1 MVEKIEKITDGVNKR
16 QVLDAVIKKIE
27 KQFGKGSIMKMGDN
41 AGIKVDVMPTGCL
54 SLDMAIGVGGLPKGR
69 IIEIYGP
76 ESSGKTT
83 FALSFI
89 ASCQKLGGTAAF
101 IDAEHALDPVYAKN
115 LGVDVDSLL
124 ISQPDYGE
132 QAFEIVDDLVAS
144 GGVDI
149 IVVDSVA
156 ALIPQ
161 AELDGDMD
169 QQAMGSQARLMSKGL
184 RKITGN
190 ASKAGCIVVFINQ
203 IRMKIGVMF
212 GSPETTTGG
221 NALKFYSSVRME
233 VRKGKTISVAE
244 KAIGAETRVKI
255 VKNKVSAP
263 FREIMVDLIYGKGI
277 QKESEIAN
285 LAEQAGI
292 IDKAGSWYSYGSERI
307 AQGKENL
314 KIYIHDHPEFAKEIE
329 EKIREK
335 AGNIKMEADNRQNG
349 DISDNNESESEGE

>member
-1 MVEKIEKITDGVNKR
+1 MSSDKETIGSVNKK
-16 QVLDAVIKKIE
+16 QILDAVMKKIE
-27 KQFGKGSIMKMGDN
+27 KQFGKGSIMKMGETANMD
-41 AGIKVDVMPTGCL
+41 VDVLPTGCI

-83 FALSFI
+83 FALGFI

-115 LGVDVDSLL
+115 LGVDVDNLL

-132 QAFEIVDDLVAS
+132 QALEIVDNLVSS

-149 IVVDSVA
+149 IIIDSVA
-156 ALIPQ
+156 ALVPKS
-161 AELDGDMD
+161 ELDGDMD
-169 QQAMGSQARLMSKGL
+169 QQVVGAHARLMSKIL

-190 ASKAGCIVVFINQ
+190 VSKTGCIVVFINQ

-212 GSPETTTGG
+212 GNPETTTGG
-221 NALKFYSSVRME
+221 NALKLYSSVRLE
-233 VRKGKTISVAE
+233 VRKGKTISVGE
-244 KAIGAETRVKI
+244 KPIGAETKVKI

-277 QKESEIAN
+277 QKESELVN

-292 IDKAGSWYSYGSERI
+292 IEKAGSWYSYNSERI

-314 KIYIHDHPEFAKEIE
+314 KNYMHDHPDFAAEIE
-329 EKIREK
+329 QKIREK
-335 AGNIKMEADNRQNG
+335 AGNLKLENDENSVDAIND
-349 DISDNNESESEGE
+349 DTVNE